1 MSDSQIERVLILGS
15 SGLLGCTLTPIIKK
29 SYSEVYTQSKNGASD
44 FKADLSDCVSAR
56 KILDSVKPS
65 VIINLVGLTDVDLC
79 EKDPNYAYL
88 VNVGVVENI
97 VDWISSS
104 YVKCHLIH
112 LSTDH
117 VYDGPELH
125 TEKHVT
131 LKNTYALTKYAGELA
146 ARFAPSTILRTN
158 FFGPSFCKNRISF
171 TDWIYGA
178 LKNEVEIK
186 VYEDI
191 FFSPISMNTLA
202 KLIQVCI
209 DKKSLGVFNIGTHN
223 GMSKADFAF
232 RFAKELSITNHRLIR
247 SSSDE
252 DGIIKAF
259 RPKNMTMSMAKLE
272 LVLGLRMP
280 SLRDEIELVSKDY
293 SFGFKEII

>member
-15 SGLLGCTLTPIIKK
+15 SGLLGCTLTPIIKN
-29 SYSEVYTQSKNGASD
+29 SCSEVYTQSKNGVSD
-44 FKADLSDCVSAR
+44 FQVDLSDCVSAHR
-56 KILDSVKPS
+56 MLDAVKPN

-79 EKDPNYAYL
+79 ERDPNFAYL

-104 YVKCHLIH
+104 NVKCHLIH

-117 VYDGPELH
+117 VYDDSELH

-131 LKNTYALTKYAGELA
+131 IKNTYALTKYAGELA
-146 ARFAPSTILRTN
+146 ARLTPSTILRTN

-171 TDWIYGA
+171 TDWIYSA
-178 LKNEVEIK
+178 LKNEMEIK

-191 FFSPISMNTLA
+191 FFSPISMSTLA
-202 KLIQVCI
+202 ELIKICI
-209 DKKSLGVFNIGTHN
+209 DRKPLGVFNIGTHD

-232 RFAKELSITNHRLIR
+232 HFAKELSITNHKLIR
-247 SSSDE
+247 SLSNE
-252 DGIIKAF
+252 HGILKAC
-259 RPKNMTMSMAKLE
+259 RPKDMTMNVSKLE
-272 LVLGLRMP
+272 ESIGIDLPELRE
-280 SLRDEIELVSKDY
+280 EIKKIVREYKSESK
-293 SFGFKEII
+293 